1 MTRIRFLLSVLTMSI
16 SSRPSRIV
24 LLVGRLVL
32 LFGVLA
38 ICELLVRGGIVS
50 SLYLPAPTDVLV
62 QAWQLLGGGSGFY
75 MNLGVTLREF
85 VIGYLVAVV
94 AGIALG
100 LLLGLVPLAE
110 AFFRPFLAALMAVPK
125 VTVIPLLTLWL
136 GLGLGHKIVIVFLF
150 CFFPIVYNT
159 IAGVQQTSEDHLKVA
174 RSLRASRVQLIGK
187 VILPSAIPTILAA
200 LRTEAAAAIVGAIF
214 GEMVASKAGLGNG
227 LNEATTLYDTPKA
240 FAFIILITLVSVLS
254 VTVIDQLERRV
265 LLKWRPRRS
274 LR

>member
-1 MTRIRFLLSVLTMSI
+1 M
-16 SSRPSRIV
+16 